1 MASDRRIAVTTQ
13 TEEKT
18 LNSAVGRILLVME
31 NDTLTRYGL
40 PWAESVRIGREEGC
54 EIVLR
59 DPKASRLHARLYVG
73 DVLEIEDAGS
83 RNGTRVQNEALEP
96 NQRKRIR
103 MGDSIQIGNAIL
115 IVQVARRADR
125 HAATEDA
132 DEAGIVMRDP
142 AMREVYAL
150 VERVAA
156 GNINVLV
163 VGETGV
169 GKEVIAEAIH
179 RHSGARS
186 KGPYVRIN
194 CAAVTEQLFE
204 SELFGHERGSF
215 TGALR
220 TKPGLL
226 EEADK
231 GTVLL
236 DEVGELSLT
245 VQAKLLRVLE
255 SREVTRVGGLKPQPI
270 DVRFVAATNRNLKD
284 EVLRGK
290 FREDLFFRLT
300 GITVSVPPLRERVT
314 EVEPL
319 VRTFVA
325 SISSALERTA
335 PRVSESA
342 MQMLKAYAWPGNIR
356 ELRNAVECA
365 VLRCDGSSIEPK
377 DLPAEIAHRTASSS
391 SLKAAGPSTPTAIP
405 PADQEAPA
413 RLNPQQRAERERIVQ
428 ALAACNGN
436 QTRAAAYLGMPRRT
450 LVAKLAAYDV
460 PRPRKPAGG

>member
-1 MASDRRIAVTTQ
+1 MALDRRIAVTTQ
-13 TEEKT
+13 NDEKS
-18 LNSAVGRILLVME
+18 LISAVGRILLVME
-31 NDTLTRYGL
+31 NDALTRYGL
-40 PWAESVRIGREEGC
+40 PWAESVRIGREEEC
-54 EIVLR
+54 EIVLS
-59 DPKASRLHARLYVG
+59 DPKASRLHARLHVG
-73 DVLEIEDAGS
+73 DVLEIEDMGS

-103 MGDSIQIGNAIL
+103 TGDSIQIGNAIL
-115 IVQVARRADR
+115 IVQGARRADR
-125 HAATEDA
+125 HAAPTEDA
-132 DEAGIVMRDP
+132 DEAGIVRRDP
-142 AMREVYAL
+142 AMREVYEL
-150 VERVAA
+150 VQRVAA
-156 GNINVLV
+156 GNINVLI

-179 RHSGARS
+179 RQSGARS

-236 DEVGELSLT
+236 DEIGELPLT

-255 SREVTRVGGLKPQPI
+255 TREVTRVGGLKPKPI
-270 DVRFVAATNRNLKD
+270 DVRFVAATNRNLRD
-284 EVLRGK
+284 EVARGR

-300 GITVSVPPLRERVT
+300 GIAVSVPPLRERVT

-325 SISSALERTA
+325 SISSALERIA
-335 PRVSESA
+335 PRVSEGA

-377 DLPAEIAHRTASSS
+377 DLPAEIAHRTMSSS
-391 SLKAAGPSTPTAIP
+391 SLKTAGPSTIPVPTDP
-405 PADQEAPA
+405 EVLA
-413 RLNPQQRAERERIVQ
+413 RLNPQQQAERERIVL

-436 QTRAAAYLGMPRRT
+436 QTRAAEYLGMPRRT

-460 PRPRKPAGG
+460 PRPRKPSVP